1 MERVKFSSINDI
13 TCGSNVRKSEK
24 LIKEYVAG
32 REAQDI
38 NDIIELYNVKKFFDN
53 KIYLSEWTPD
63 DITRYESLI
72 KSYFGLVAKYV
83 KSVREDNFTEI
94 YNAVDRN
101 YKDDYW
107 RLIEKFK
114 VYKSIDK
121 EYFKKFINASKVKL
135 YELLK
140 HQDIIENFGEIVRE
154 YMLED
159 YSSAELLLDKFEI
172 KHISNKDPLYFP
184 KELSNSDKETII
196 SNYINSKNPNLNY
209 LRLIANIQSNK
220 DKLELSP
227 KTLLKAKRKAE
238 EQEKQ
243 FFQENSGTLMETA
256 VVFSKIQDEEVTLKL
271 DGQTLTATYSKK
283 WIEDNRDY
291 ATLLNN
297 FIYLFEFVDSHMRC
311 TLVNKSSNMSVFE
324 RFIFTSSQNAY
335 NKGLA
340 FDQCDS
346 LSLLQLMG
354 YYNELFSLGIRLEE
368 VIEWFFK
375 KYLPD
380 EFNAHN
386 FRVTMPSINSTSL
399 EKCTNIMPA
408 LESVLKQFS
417 LFVEEENID
426 FELLE
431 IRSEHLIYK
440 NIPSL
445 IEKKYAYGIGDEY
458 ELAIFLLFS
467 DQSMLGYSKKS
478 KKSYESFFELLCHE
492 KLRIEDYPDYYTS
505 NINWL
510 IEHQYLSINWEEYI
524 VISNESLIMLLK
536 DLYID
541 EVISYWKY
549 NEDERK
555 IIDELKNKN
564 LVEME
569 SSLFSRPEQDYIN
582 YFLNKSQFNNG
593 LDLRNKYS
601 HTQPFIDNNEEM
613 HTQNYMIFLRLFLL
627 TVIKINDDFCID
639 GQIKMQQEKLV

>member
-1 MERVKFSSINDI
+1 MEKVKFYSINDM
-13 TCGSNVRKSEK
+13 TCGSNLRKSEK

-32 REAQDI
+32 KEARDI

-53 KIYLSEWTPD
+53 KIYLSEWTSE
-63 DITRYESLI
+63 DIKRYESLI
-72 KSYFGLVAKYV
+72 KLYFGVVAKYT
-83 KSVREDNFTEI
+83 KAISKDNFTEI
-94 YNAVDRN
+94 YNAVDIN

-107 RLIEKFK
+107 ALVEKFK
-114 VYKSIDK
+114 VYKKIEE
-121 EYFKKFINASKVKL
+121 EYFKEFINTSEVWL

-140 HQDIIENFGEIVRE
+140 HQNIIENFGGIIRE
-154 YMLED
+154 YMLDD
-159 YSSAELLLDKFEI
+159 YSSAELLLDKFEM
-172 KHISNKDPLYFP
+172 KHIIDKDPLYFP
-184 KELSNSDKETII
+184 KELSNTDKETII
-196 SNYINSKNPNLNY
+196 NNYIDSKDPNLNY

-243 FFQENSGTLMETA
+243 FFHENPGTLMETTVA
-256 VVFSKIQDEEVTLKL
+256 FSQSQDEEVNIKL
-271 DGQTLTATYSKK
+271 DGQALTASYSKK
-283 WIEDNRDY
+283 WIKDNTDY

-297 FIYLFEFVDSHMRC
+297 FIHLFEFADLQMRC
-311 TLVNKSSNMSVFE
+311 TFVNKSSNMGVFE

-335 NKGLA
+335 NKGIA
-340 FDQCDS
+340 FDRCNS
-346 LSLLQLMG
+346 LSLLQLMA

-375 KYLPD
+375 RYLPD
-380 EFNAHN
+380 EFNAYN

-417 LFVEEENID
+417 LFVEERNID

-445 IEKKYAYGIGDEY
+445 VEKKYAYGMGDEFKT
-458 ELAIFLLFS
+458 ATFLLFS
-467 DQSMLGYSKKS
+467 DQSMLGYSEKS
-478 KKSYESFFELLCHE
+478 KKSYESFFELLCNE
-492 KLRIEDYPDYYTS
+492 KLKQDDYPDYCTS

-510 IEHQYLSINWEEYI
+510 IEHQYLSIDREEYI
-524 VISNESLIMLLK
+524 VISNRLLVIILK
-536 DLYID
+536 DLYLN

-549 NEDERK
+549 NETGRK
-555 IIDELKNKN
+555 VIDELKKKN
-564 LVEME
+564 VIELE

-613 HTQNYMIFLRLFLL
+613 HIQNYMIFLRLFIL
-627 TVIKINDDFCID
+627 TVIKINDDFCIYD
-639 GQIKMQQEKLV
+639 EIKMQ